1 MHDRR
6 VCVKQSRIP
15 RQRDGCMDDGTR
27 ENHSSSNFNIFL
39 PPARHQHQHQPPAN
53 LRGHRVLKRLI
64 ITSRKCVANS
74 FVAGRVNLE
83 DNFIGLGCWC
93 GGHWPGAGGGL
104 QQCKQ
109 RHPITHQAPCTSPHT
124 LYWPLQLQ
132 LVACNG
138 HVVHCD
144 NTRLQIPQSGVV
156 CSQDL
161 GRGSKLNKFLLRA
174 PILCWC
180 WWEGTSQQPASSN
193 ARYLQYLQ
201 SPGNFPEDVHTK
213 NPCQVSHLQKYLECP
228 LLWELLTPSPPSQY
242 IQWPYLRPDSI
253 DNNISPRLLTI
264 SKMNLGLILLAVYF
278 LGSKQK
284 CFMLMSSR
292 RTTRRPGKNDYL
304 KPISVAVKR
313 KAFSKTPPFWLPL
326 FVLLL
331 KNLNNK
337 RLKMFNILG
346 NGIFIFPS
354 KINSKL

>member
-64 ITSRKCVANS
+64 ITSRKCVASS
-74 FVAGRVNLE
+74 FGAGRVNLE

-109 RHPITHQAPCTSPHT
+109 RHPITHQSPALVLTRYTGHCSCS
-124 LYWPLQLQ
+124 LQ
-132 LVACNG
+132 LVTAMWSTVTTHG
-138 HVVHCD
+138 S
-144 NTRLQIPQSGVV
+144 RSPQSGVV

-174 PILCWC
+174 PILCVT
-180 WWEGTSQQPASSN
+180 GGRGPATPASSN